1 MKLAVQIL
9 TFAFS
14 LGLLTHAE
22 HHSAAN
28 ESASTEDV
36 LSEEIGREVTEQVCT
51 GCHGVDFF
59 AGKRQTREM
68 WRFTVEDMFGRGA
81 VGTAQQF
88 EQIVSYLSAYR
99 GTTTNVNEADARI
112 LGQVLDIPRY
122 EAQAIVDF
130 RTANGK
136 FDDLEDLKKVPGLDP
151 ERLEEQVLNLAFE

>member
-1 MKLAVQIL
+1 MPWRRSQSDWAV
-9 TFAFS
+9 
-14 LGLLTHAE
+14 
-22 HHSAAN
+22 SAARAWTV
-28 ESASTEDV
+28 AS
-36 LSEEIGREVTEQVCT
+36 T